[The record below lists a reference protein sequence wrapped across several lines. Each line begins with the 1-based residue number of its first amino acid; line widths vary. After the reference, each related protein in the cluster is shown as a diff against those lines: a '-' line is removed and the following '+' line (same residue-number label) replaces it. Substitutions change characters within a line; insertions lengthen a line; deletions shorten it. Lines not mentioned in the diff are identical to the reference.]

1 MYIHII
7 PTSYRGN
14 IKTLLMRGKIF
25 RQQGNKLS
33 GKHIRKQL
41 NTITHSGSG
50 FANHLPGTISHRPLN
65 PDLNGDFERFRISC
79 KGISQNAVNGS
90 ILASLDRIKNTTK
103 KKSSNNPKS
112 SAKKKGNFKSLKF
125 NF

>member
-1 MYIHII
+1 M

-25 RQQGNKLS
+25 RQQGSKLA
-33 GKHIRKQL
+33 GKHSRKHL

-50 FANHLPGTISHRPLN
+50 FTHPMSGTISHRPLN
-65 PDLNGDFERFRISC
+65 PDLNGDFERFRISSGQ
-79 KGISQNAVNGS
+79 GISQNAVNGS
-90 ILASLDRIKNTTK
+90 ILASLARIKNATK
-103 KKSSNNPKS
+103 KKSSAKKS

>member
-1 MYIHII
+1 
-7 PTSYRGN
+7 
-14 IKTLLMRGKIF
+14 MRGKIF

-33 GKHIRKQL
+33 GKHYKKQL

-50 FANHLPGTISHRPLN
+50 FTHPMSGTITHRPLN
-65 PDLNGDFERFRISC
+65 PDLNGDFERFRISG
-79 KGISQNAVNGS
+79 KGMSMNAANAS
-90 ILASLDRIKNTTK
+90 ILSSLARIKKATK
-103 KKSSNNPKS
+103 KKSSKKS

>member
-1 MYIHII
+1 M

-14 IKTLLMRGKIF
+14 IKALLMRGKIF
-25 RQQGNKLS
+25 RQQGSKLA
-33 GKHIRKQL
+33 GKHSRKHL

-50 FANHLPGTISHRPLN
+50 FTHPMSGTITHRPLN
-65 PDLNGDFERFRISC
+65 PDLNGNFERFRISSGH
-79 KGISQNAVNGS
+79 GISQKT
-90 ILASLDRIKNTTK
+90 RK
-103 KKSSNNPKS
+103 KS

>member
-1 MYIHII
+1 M

-14 IKTLLMRGKIF
+14 IKALLMRGKIF
-25 RQQGNKLS
+25 RQQGSKLS
-33 GKHIRKQL
+33 GKHSRKQL

-50 FANHLPGTISHRPLN
+50 FAYPMSGTISHRPLN
-65 PDLNGDFERFRISC
+65 PDLNGDFERFRISG
-79 KGISQNAVNGS
+79 KGISQNEVNGS
-90 ILASLDRIKNTTK
+90 ILASLARIKNTTK
-103 KKSSNNPKS
+103 KKSSAKKSSAKKS

>member
-1 MYIHII
+1 M

-14 IKTLLMRGKIF
+14 IRVLLMRGKIF

-41 NTITHSGSG
+41 NTIDPDNG
-50 FANHLPGTISHRPLN
+50 FAMGGTISHRPLN
-65 PDLNGDFERFRISC
+65 PDLMPNFDRFRISAG
-79 KGISQNAVNGS
+79 KGMSMNAANAS
-90 ILASLDRIKNTTK
+90 ILSSMARIKNATK
-103 KKSSNNPKS
+103 KKS

>member
-1 MYIHII
+1 MSA
-7 PTSYRGN
+7 SYRGN
-14 IKTLLMRGKIF
+14 IRTLLMRGKIF

-33 GKHIRKQL
+33 GKHYKKQL

-50 FANHLPGTISHRPLN
+50 FSNDLSGTITHRPLN
-65 PDLNGDFERFRISC
+65 PDLNGDFERFRISG
-79 KGISQNAVNGS
+79 KGMSMNAGNAS
-90 ILASLDRIKNTTK
+90 ILSSLSRIKKATK
-103 KKSSNNPKS
+103 KKSSKKS

>member
-1 MYIHII
+1 M

-14 IKTLLMRGKIF
+14 IKALLMRGKIF
-25 RQQGNKLS
+25 RQQGSKLS
-33 GKHIRKQL
+33 GKHSRKHL

-50 FANHLPGTISHRPLN
+50 FTHPMSGTITHRPLN
-65 PDLNGDFERFRISC
+65 PDLNGDFERFRISG
-79 KGISQNAVNGS
+79 KDVSQKT
-90 ILASLDRIKNTTK
+90 RK
-103 KKSSNNPKS
+103 KS

>member
-1 MYIHII
+1 M

-25 RQQGNKLS
+25 RQQGTKLA
-33 GKHIRKQL
+33 GKHSRKHL

-50 FANHLPGTISHRPLN
+50 FTHPMSGTISHRPLN
-65 PDLNGDFERFRISC
+65 PDLNDDFERFRISG
-79 KGISQNAVNGS
+79 KGMSLNAANAS
-90 ILASLDRIKNTTK
+90 ILSSLARIKKATK
-103 KKSSNNPKS
+103 KKSSAKKS

>member
-1 MYIHII
+1 M

-25 RQQGNKLS
+25 RQQGSKLS
-33 GKHIRKQL
+33 GKHSRKHL

-50 FANHLPGTISHRPLN
+50 FTHPMSGTITHRPLN
-65 PDLNGDFERFRISC
+65 PDLNGDFERFRISG
-79 KGISQNAVNGS
+79 KGVSQKT
-90 ILASLDRIKNTTK
+90 RK
-103 KKSSNNPKS
+103 KS